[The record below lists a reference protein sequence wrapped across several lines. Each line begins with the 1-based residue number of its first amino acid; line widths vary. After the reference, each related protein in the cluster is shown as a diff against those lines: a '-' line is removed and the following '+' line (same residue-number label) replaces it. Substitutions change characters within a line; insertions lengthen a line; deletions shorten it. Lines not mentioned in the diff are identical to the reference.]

1 MGEST
6 NADSYHELPLY
17 AAIHTLKPQTF
28 LVNQPMLIRIM
39 NCPFMQQSTRSSR
52 KLFW

>member
-28 LVNQPMLIRIM
+28 LVIM
-39 NCPFMQQSTRSSR
+39 AWADAKWSGVSCPT
-52 KLFW
+52 